1 VKLTFPAKV
10 RLSAM
15 TIVNRREY
23 KERTAGMVF
32 QRLTDSGE
40 WETIWKSDQPRE
52 VWNVDLTKLE
62 PEEREAT
69 EFRLFIDSE
78 TPTYFHLANLSL
90 WGEELPPP
98 PVATSTPS
106 PAPKPKKK
114 P

>member
-1 VKLTFPAKV
+1 VKVTFPAKV

-32 QRLTDSGE
+32 QRLTGPGE

-62 PEEREAT
+62 PGEREAT
-69 EFRLFIDSE
+69 EFRLFIDSAA
-78 TPTYFHLANLSL
+78 PTYFHLANLSL
-90 WGEELPPP
+90 WGTEIPPEKPAATPPP
-98 PVATSTPS
+98 AQ
-106 PAPKPKKK
+106 KKK